1 MRVTIKGLRRWV
13 VGAAV
18 LLLAVVAGFFVYAR
32 YRIRR
37 IEKDLPARLGINVQA
52 TANGFTFSQASGGH
66 TLFTLKAAKQIQMK
80 SGHVLL
86 HDVDITL
93 YGPAGSG
100 RSDRIYGDD
109 FDYDQNTQTA
119 ISQGD
124 VNIELEGM
132 GSGAPAN
139 GTPPSAGTAESNAIR
154 VRTRGLRFEQKTGDA
169 ETEQPVE
176 FQLPR
181 AAGTAVGANYNS
193 KTGVLVLNSEVKITT
208 SSNGKSAVINAA
220 HATLERNQ
228 MQGFLTGA
236 TMQYETEDGSADAAT
251 LYFRKDG
258 TTERIDAEG
267 HVRMRTDTGAAMAS
281 QTANILMDTKSQ
293 PTEAVLGGGVE
304 FGSSRGTDAMQGTSR
319 EGTLQFATVT
329 GADGKAQ
336 TALRH
341 AEFRKDVHFTDAV
354 TGLARDPRG
363 HATKLVDGQKVDVDF
378 GPPGPGGET
387 EAQSAVAEGNPVVT
401 MQQFPSKG
409 PATTTRI
416 SGDRLVATLG
426 EGNVMRELDGAGHT
440 RIVDESTDG
449 SRDTADGDTLHATF
463 AQEAVSA
470 QADAAPAKAS
480 GKKQKGS
487 AAEPR
492 TQTTIDTATEDGH
505 VVLTEKPGPK
515 PGATTQP
522 ATLNGWAE
530 HAEYH
535 AGSQMLHLSGH
546 PRIADGESVQL
557 AAETIDYHRDTQDA
571 EARGSVKATYA
582 EAAKAPAAGA
592 GTGDAAP
599 GMGGNGPV
607 HVIAERAEMHHA
619 TNVSDFYGT
628 ERQPARMWQEADSL
642 TAPLIEIDRTKNL
655 LKAGADAAV
664 LESASLGENG
674 AGDAVLPPQR
684 ASSPGAPVVHTSLT
698 SAMGANHPT
707 TPAAGALGTPDASH
721 QQSVVRVTSRTL
733 VYSDEKR
740 IADFRGAVSVEQA
753 DETIRCDQGL
763 VYLKP
768 AQTGG
773 RADAK
778 SAGSAPA
785 QGNPQGGQTGTQIDH
800 LVATGHVTI
809 TQPDRHGEGEK
820 LVYTAGDGK
829 YVLTGTPASRPR
841 LWDSVHGTTTGVALL
856 FNSQDDSVEVSGGN
870 SSAVTDTRAPK

>member
-13 VGAAV
+13 VGATV

-100 RSDRIYGDD
+100 RSDRIYGSD

-119 ISQGD
+119 TSQGD

-132 GSGAPAN
+132 GSGAPASGGP
-139 GTPPSAGTAESNAIR
+139 GTSGNASTAESNTIR

-169 ETEQPVE
+169 VTEQPVE

-193 KTGVLVLNSEVKITT
+193 KTGVLVLDSQVKITT
-208 SSNGKSAVINAA
+208 SSNGKSAVIGAT

-228 MQGFLTGA
+228 LLGLLTDA
-236 TMQYETEDGSADAAT
+236 TIQYETEDGSADAAT

-258 TTERIDAEG
+258 TTERIDAAG
-267 HVRMRTDTGAAMAS
+267 HVRMHTDTGATMAS
-281 QTANILMDTKSQ
+281 QTANILMDAKSE
-293 PTEAVLGGGVE
+293 PTVAELGGGVA
-304 FGSSRGTDAMQGTSR
+304 FASTRGNDTMQGTAG
-319 EGTLQFATVT
+319 EGTLDFATLPE
-329 GADGKAQ
+329 ADGKTQ
-336 TALRH
+336 TALHH
-341 AEFRKDVHFTDAV
+341 AEFRRDVHFTDAM
-354 TGLARDPRG
+354 TGVGKDARGR
-363 HATKLVDGQKVDVDF
+363 AEKQVDGQKVDVDF

-387 EAQSAVAEGNPVVT
+387 EAQSAVADGNPVVT
-401 MQQFPSKG
+401 MKQMPSDA

-416 SGDRLVATLG
+416 SGDHLVAKLAA
-426 EGNVMRELDGAGHT
+426 GNVLRQLDGTGNT

-449 SRDTADGDTLHATF
+449 SRDTADGDALHATF

-470 QADAAPAKAS
+470 PAKPANS
-480 GKKQKGS
+480 GKQKRGS
-487 AAEPR
+487 AEQPR
-492 TQTTIDTATEDGH
+492 ARTTIDTATEDGH
-505 VVLTEKPGPK
+505 VVLTEKAATK
-515 PGATTQP
+515 PGSKTAP
-522 ATLNGWAE
+522 ATLTGWAE

-535 AGSQMLHLSGH
+535 AGTQVLHLSGH
-546 PRIADGESVQL
+546 PRIADGESMQL

-571 EARGSVKATYA
+571 SARGSVKATYT
-582 EAAKAPAAGA
+582 EAGKTPAGGAP
-592 GTGDAAP
+592 T
-599 GMGGNGPV
+599 MGGSGPV

-619 TNVSDFYGT
+619 SNVSDFYGV
-628 ERQPARMWQEADSL
+628 ERETGREPARMWQDADSL
-642 TAPLIEIDRTKNL
+642 TAPVIEIDRTKNL
-655 LKAGADAAV
+655 LKAGADAAA
-664 LESASLGENG
+664 LERASVAQDAG
-674 AGDAVLPPQR
+674 GDAVLPPQR
-684 ASSPGAPVVHTSLT
+684 ASSPGTPVLPPQRASSPGTPVVHANLT
-698 SAMGANHPT
+698 SAMGAKHQESV
-707 TPAAGALGTPDASH
+707 ARVASE
-721 QQSVVRVTSRTL
+721 TL

-740 IADFRGAVSVEQA
+740 RADFRGSVSVEQA
-753 DETIRCDQGL
+753 DETVRCDDGL

-778 SAGSAPA
+778 SAGTASG
-785 QGNPQGGQTGTQIDH
+785 QGNTQGGQGNTQIDH

-809 TQPDRHGEGEK
+809 TEPGRRGEGEK
-820 LVYTAGDGK
+820 LVYTADDGR
-829 YVLTGTPASRPR
+829 YVLTGTPEKHPR
-841 LWDSVHGTTTGVALL
+841 LWDSVHGTTTGVTLL